1 MVFSS
6 TVSTGCN
13 VCYLLQGYV
22 KVGCPVTAAVGGG
35 AAIALTGGSAA
46 PVAVPG
52 AIALAT
58 TCGVVAATN
67 QCDKIGRRKRSGQ
80 IEVCIIFIPITMF
93 GLNIFHHASYLST

>member
-1 MVFSS
+1 M
-6 TVSTGCN
+6 
-13 VCYLLQGYV
+13 
-22 KVGCPVTAAVGGG
+22 GCPVTAAVGGG

-46 PVAVPG
+46 PVAVPA

-80 IEVCIIFIPITMF
+80 IEVRFEHKH
-93 GLNIFHHASYLST
+93 NILLAVIRKLWNQQ